1 MFEKSSRLKLRF
13 ESVLG
18 VLSSEDLWDLPLTS
32 RNSASLD
39 NIAKGINRRLKDSA
53 EESFVVEASKPNRVL
68 KLKLDIV
75 KRVIAIKVEENE
87 AAKKA
92 GELREKKQKILAL
105 IAKKKDED
113 LGEHSVE
120 DLQKMLDEI

>member
-113 LGEHSVE
+113 LGEQSVE

>member
-1 MFEKSSRLKLRF
+1 MI
-13 ESVLG
+13 
-18 VLSSEDLWDLPLTS
+18 SSEDLWDLPLTS
-32 RNSASLD
+32 RNSVSLD
-39 NIAKGINRRLKDSA
+39 NVAKGINRRLKDSA

-75 KRVIAIKVEENE
+75 KRVIAVKVEENE

-92 GELREKKQKILAL
+92 GELRDRKQKILAL